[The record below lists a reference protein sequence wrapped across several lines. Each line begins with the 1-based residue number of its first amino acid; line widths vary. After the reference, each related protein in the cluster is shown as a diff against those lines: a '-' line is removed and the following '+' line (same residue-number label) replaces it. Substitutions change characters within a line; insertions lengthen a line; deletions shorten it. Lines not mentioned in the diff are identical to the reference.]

1 MTDSAFSELPGRRV
15 LAQQRPRAVG
25 NSTDTPARRRA
36 KPDFTPYRRTRFWA
50 KVTPMAFAVAV
61 VVVLWISWLNREDSG
76 LTPENG
82 TGYWLGIAGTSLL
95 VLLLVYP
102 LAKRTKALR
111 GRGTI
116 AFWFSAHMILGI
128 VGPVLILMHA
138 NFRLGSFNSNV
149 ALAATLI
156 VAASGVVGRYLYRM
170 IHLGLYGYKTAA
182 REILADADTLKALIA
197 DGLPVADRVVA
208 QLNAFANLGTRTPKS
223 ILRGLLVL
231 PVINWRARLVRR
243 RLIAE
248 VRQVIAVEGKRLGWS
263 RSVRRRQLAGVADL
277 VELHVAAVKKAA
289 SFAVYERLFSLWHIF
304 HLPLFYILVIAAII
318 HIFAAHFF

>member
-1 MTDSAFSELPGRRV
+1 
-15 LAQQRPRAVG
+15 
-25 NSTDTPARRRA
+25 
-36 KPDFTPYRRTRFWA
+36 
-50 KVTPMAFAVAV
+50 
-61 VVVLWISWLNREDSG
+61 
-76 LTPENG
+76 
-82 TGYWLGIAGTSLL
+82 
-95 VLLLVYP
+95 
-102 LAKRTKALR
+102 
-111 GRGTI
+111 
-116 AFWFSAHMILGI
+116 MILGI

-197 DGLPVADRVVA
+197 AGLPVADRVVA

-223 ILRGLLVL
+223 TLRGLLVL
-231 PVINWRARLVRR
+231 PVISWRARLVRR

-304 HLPLFYILVIAAII
+304 HLPLFYILVIAAIV